1 MDNLG
6 SLLGSLGLPV
16 GRVRWLFGRPLG
28 RFVGAFGNPW
38 RTLLTSGSTGQHL
51 QGALS
56 SFWETVAAKAMV
68 LRETLGELWKYFRDF
83 LKLGRNNM
91 DPKGT
96 VGRQLQRSEWF

>member
-1 MDNLG
+1 MAF
-6 SLLGSLGLPV
+6 
-16 GRVRWLFGRPLG
+16 WE
-28 RFVGAFGNPW
+28 AFG
-38 RTLLTSGSTGQHL
+38 TLCRRFWESLADLLASGSTGQHL

-91 DPKGT
+91 DLKGT